1 MPYEDAITLVQKNY
15 EEYRK
20 KKAEATTAAASQ
32 DFLKPDSKQA
42 YLLNLLADNR
52 FLTVEELDTVI
63 LYLTQRKE
71 QILQKEG
78 EMTTDAAE

>member
-1 MPYEDAITLVQKNY
+1 MPYEDAVTLVQRNY

-20 KKAEATTAAASQ
+20 KKAEAAAAVTTQQS

-52 FLTVEELDTVI
+52 FLTMEELDAVI
-63 LYLTQRKE
+63 QYLTLRREHALK
-71 QILQKEG
+71 KEG
-78 EMTTDAAE
+78 VCTSD